1 LSLKLSC
8 LYIVTLCDSVRF
20 VSLRYAVIIISLLSI
35 MLRDWLKCHAFTLG
49 QPGNSDK
56 EIVMNT
62 FNYRLSF
69 KRIKLMKKI
78 VELMTAIIC
87 MFSTAVTFWIL
98 FNNA

>member
-1 LSLKLSC
+1 
-8 LYIVTLCDSVRF
+8 
-20 VSLRYAVIIISLLSI
+20 